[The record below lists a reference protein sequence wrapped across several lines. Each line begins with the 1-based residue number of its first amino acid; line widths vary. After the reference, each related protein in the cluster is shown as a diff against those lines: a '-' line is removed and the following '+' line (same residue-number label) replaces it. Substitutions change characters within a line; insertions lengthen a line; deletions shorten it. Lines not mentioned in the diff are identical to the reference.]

1 MSAISSRHVCNVH
14 ARPDIAIG
22 APLIHCHRHSV
33 CSRSVE
39 GRIDHAAQGNGAGCR
54 PVLVEAPAPS
64 AQSMPS
70 STRHVCVDPPEP
82 PSSSPSRISRDV
94 HAKPALL
101 CNCQGVYCLT
111 PPAGPIQNTS
121 VIRVSKPAWFRG
133 GSKYQHFSLRRL
145 WLGLLV
151 AFRGRCRPQMPRES
165 IADCRHRHYCSI
177 RQNGAQFP
185 KSEVNY
191 RNEGSIPDRS
201 PGSPGRV
208 MTLS

>member
-1 MSAISSRHVCNVH
+1 MSAISSRHVRNVH

-22 APLIHCHRHSV
+22 APLIHCRRHSV

-70 STRHVCVDPPEP
+70 LTRHVCVDPPEP

-101 CNCQGVYCLT
+101 CNCQGGLLSHS
-111 PPAGPIQNTS
+111 TS
-121 VIRVSKPAWFRG
+121 WTDTKASGISRLETRMVSWGFQKPALLT
-133 GSKYQHFSLRRL
+133 STSL
-145 WLGLLV
+145 V
-151 AFRGRCRPQMPRES
+151 
-165 IADCRHRHYCSI
+165 
-177 RQNGAQFP
+177 
-185 KSEVNY
+185 
-191 RNEGSIPDRS
+191 
-201 PGSPGRV
+201 GSPGGVQREV
-208 MTLS
+208 PAPNAKRINRRLSSSPLLFN